1 MAIFIYH
8 KQKCSDKFGVS
19 LVKFGFRFKAARE
32 RYNFKFKYF
41 FTNNLSK
48 NYSYG
53 SKIDFNFIDID
64 GVQTETICMKNEK
77 SEFALIQLH
86 GGAYVS
92 GYNDTYRTVAKK
104 YLNTN
109 SKLKVY
115 SLLYSLAPENPFPKA
130 LNESIQLYERIL
142 ADGFKPDKIIIAG
155 DSAGGGLALAT
166 ALALKDRNIPL
177 PKALI
182 TMSPWTDLA
191 AEGSSYKKN
200 QRKDPF
206 FGKGT
211 VPLDKVAYAQ
221 DNDLHNPY
229 ISPKYGNYE
238 EFCNL
243 LMFVGG
249 HELIESD
256 TMDLAE
262 KVENAVV
269 HNFEGMFHVFPLG
282 FNKMASSRMAW
293 RIIKEFINKELE
305 S

>member
-1 MAIFIYH
+1 MARYIYH
-8 KQKCSDKFGVS
+8 KQRLSDKFGVS
-19 LVKFGFRFKAARE
+19 IVKFGFKFKAAKE

-41 FTNNLSK
+41 FTNNLSN

-53 SKIDFNFIDID
+53 SKIEFNQIEID
-64 GVQTETICMKNEK
+64 GIKTETINFKGKKPEY
-77 SEFALIQLH
+77 ALIQLH

-104 YLNTN
+104 YLNSSN
-109 SKLKVY
+109 GLKIF
-115 SLLYSLAPENPFPKA
+115 SLIYSLAPKNPFPEA
-130 LNESIQLYERIL
+130 LNESIALYKYVL
-142 ADGFKPDKIIIAG
+142 SNGFKPENIIIAG

-166 ALALKDRNIPL
+166 ALALKDDNIPL

-191 AEGSSYKKN
+191 AEGTSYKRNVK
-200 QRKDPF
+200 KDPF

-211 VPLDKVAYAQ
+211 IPLDKEAYAKG
-221 DNDLHNPY
+221 NDLRNPY
-229 ISPKYGNYE
+229 ISPKYGDYE
-238 EFCNL
+238 NFCDL

-293 RIIKEFINKELE
+293 RIIKDFINKELE